1 MRFSAWSSDVCSSD
15 LAHDASSVRATLF
28 IDPDGVLQ
36 ASTCYP
42 ATVGRS
48 VDEMLRTVAA
58 LQRVHDGSAL
68 APVDWRPGDDVL
80 RVPAQSVGEVF
91 AGETPRDWFYATM
104 DAGAGRRAPS
114 PILPKPPIRR
124 ACLAPASDCV

>member
-68 APVDWRPGDDVL
+68 ATVDWRQGELGNESCRARECQDVYFL
-80 RVPAQSVGEVF
+80 LVAV
-91 AGETPRDWFYATM
+91 
-104 DAGAGRRAPS
+104 
-114 PILPKPPIRR
+114 
-124 ACLAPASDCV
+124 